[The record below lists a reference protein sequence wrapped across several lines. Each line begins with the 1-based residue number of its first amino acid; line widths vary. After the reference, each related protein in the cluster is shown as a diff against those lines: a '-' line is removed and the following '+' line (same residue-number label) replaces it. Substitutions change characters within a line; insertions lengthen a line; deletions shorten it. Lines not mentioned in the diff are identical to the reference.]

1 MEAIMGA
8 TAAAV
13 IMGTAVLQTAFQ
25 KGPPVAEEQLDR
37 DGPTPEDSETTVVS
51 RAHQADNPT
60 KEGEAEE
67 GAIGDSLEIPV
78 MGVNQIEVT
87 EEIVDS
93 PMIGDL
99 EEVVVREVAEDSLV
113 TVDSQIA
120 EDSAMASRMIEGSE
134 ETGDSQVTED
144 SGETEDSQVTEDS
157 VEVGDSQ
164 VTEDSEETGDS
175 QVTEDSE
182 ETGDSQ
188 VTEDSVETVDIQ
200 VTEDSVE
207 VGDRPVAEDLVETG
221 DSQVT
226 EGSEETRDSEVAVGS
241 LVIEAALLATGVSGE
256 MEALVEIVEV
266 GDSLV
271 IEAGGAE
278 EAWTL
283 GEEEVV
289 RALSVAIRD
298 HQHPRESVLNCHP
311 FAGWITSKVLCPR
324 KSLNFVPKVFA
335 RSAT

>member
-144 SGETEDSQVTEDS
+144 S
-157 VEVGDSQ
+157 
-164 VTEDSEETGDS
+164 
-175 QVTEDSE
+175 
-182 ETGDSQ
+182 
-188 VTEDSVETVDIQ
+188 VETVDIQ

-298 HQHPRESVLNCHP
+298 HKHPRESVLNCHP

>member
-144 SGETEDSQVTEDS
+144 SEETEDSQVTEDS

-298 HQHPRESVLNCHP
+298 HKHPRESVLNCHP